1 MQRRLIFITTILSIF
16 LLLIGCAAQTNLKDY
31 EPKSPD
37 EEAIV
42 KVLIKVQDAW
52 NNKDLDEFLAAFHDN
67 GEILYQIGASGV
79 RYSKEKY
86 AKVFSQQRGY
96 VGHLTYVNPII
107 TITGDKAIARVITPE
122 VNMHSLLTYYM
133 VKENGSWY
141 IMRDKW

>member
-1 MQRRLIFITTILSIF
+1 MRMRLIFITTILSIF

-67 GEILYQIGASGV
+67 GEILYGIGASGV
-79 RYSKEKY
+79 PYSKEKY

-96 VGHLTYVNPII
+96 VGPLTYVNPII

-122 VNMHSLLTYYM
+122 VNMHNLLTYSM